1 MSTENCRSVLAG
13 STMSPTIK
21 QLVSTAVVFL
31 CGVATTVCA
40 DDAPPH
46 RPGFS
51 LEEIVETRAPG
62 QFVLSPDRS
71 TAVFNYANRYFG
83 HPLFP
88 DFGNDNNLFLVSLQ
102 TSERRQLTAGTRSK
116 TYPVFSPD
124 GNFVAYE
131 SEGDIWSV
139 NVHTGAAKR
148 LTTNVAS
155 DRSAAWSPDG
165 QSIAFIS
172 SRWGRPAIYVMDA
185 RGEKEG
191 LRRITA
197 EGTAGALP
205 TWSPDGTFILFT
217 ATRGESFYSREIYRV
232 SAAGGGTI
240 ARITPDDGARN
251 NLPTFSPDG
260 RLVAYISDRSGY
272 LNIWTMKPDGTDQHQ
287 LTRVEQ
293 DQDYPENDYLETVG
307 LHWSPD
313 GTRLLYFTNRFGNL
327 DLMAVTVATGAAE
340 AIETADGE
348 HHPVGWKDNH
358 TVVYV
363 YENYSTPPDLFVKPL
378 AGAARQ
384 VTFSNHVSYAPE
396 NFDQLESVSWK
407 SMDGVMI
414 HGYFRYPSN
423 MSPGERLPAIVM
435 SHTYNV
441 GQFYNQWNPIFDYIV
456 QSGYVMLMVD
466 HRGSNGYGVAFRD
479 LPKGDWGFAQLKD
492 IETAAAWLR
501 ARPQV
506 DPARV
511 GMMGYSMGGYMTLLS
526 VGARPTLFRAAVDV
540 FGLGEI
546 YGDPLHDSKNYIW
559 HIGGTELEKPEE
571 YKKRSP
577 ITYASQIEAPLL
589 IIGSDGDPIEPVTKT
604 YNMIQALDKY
614 HKKYEAYVYTN
625 ELHGLK
631 MLDHQLDSYQRVVA
645 FLDRY
650 LKQ

>member
-1 MSTENCRSVLAG
+1 MST
-13 STMSPTIK
+13 TIK
-21 QLVSTAVVFL
+21 QLTCGAVAFL
-31 CGVATTVCA
+31 CVVSAAAWA
-40 DDAPPH
+40 DEAPAHQPA
-46 RPGFS
+46 FS

-71 TAVFNYANRYFG
+71 TAVFNYASRYFG

-102 TSERRQLTAGTRSK
+102 TGERRQLTSGTRPK

-139 NVHTGAAKR
+139 NVHTGVAAR

-165 QSIAFIS
+165 HSIAFIS

-185 RGEKEG
+185 RGENEA
-191 LRRITA
+191 LRRITP

-205 TWSPDGTFILFT
+205 TWSPDGSFILFT
-217 ATRGESFYSREIYRV
+217 GTRGESFYSREIYRV

-260 RLVAYISDRSGY
+260 RLVAYISDRAGY
-272 LNIWTMKPDGTDQHQ
+272 LNIWTMRPDGTEQHQ
-287 LTRVEQ
+287 LTHVAQ
-293 DQDYPENDYLETVG
+293 DQDYPENDYLQTMG

-327 DLMAVTVATGAAE
+327 DLMVVTVATGATQ

-348 HHPVGWKDNH
+348 HHPVGWKDNQ
-358 TVVYV
+358 TVAYV
-363 YENYSTPPDLFVKPL
+363 YENYRTPPDLFVK
-378 AGAARQ
+378 AMGGTARQ
-384 VTFSNHVSYAPE
+384 MTFSNHVSYTPE
-396 NFDQLESVSWK
+396 NFDQLESVSWQ
-407 SMDGVMI
+407 SADNVTI
-414 HGYFRYPSN
+414 HGYFRHPSN
-423 MSPGERLPAIVM
+423 MRPGERLPAIVT

-501 ARPQV
+501 ARPEV

-546 YGDPLHDSKNYIW
+546 YGDPLHDSKNYVW

-577 ITYASQIEAPLL
+577 VTYAAQIQTPLL
-589 IIGSDGDPIEPVTKT
+589 MIGSDGDPIEPVTKT
-604 YNMIQALDKY
+604 YNMIQALDKN